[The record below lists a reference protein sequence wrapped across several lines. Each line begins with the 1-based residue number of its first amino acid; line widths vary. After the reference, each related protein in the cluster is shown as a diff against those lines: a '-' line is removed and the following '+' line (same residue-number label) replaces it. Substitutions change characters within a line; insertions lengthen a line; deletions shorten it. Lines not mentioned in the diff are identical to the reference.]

1 MRGCSSN
8 GVKLS
13 DKNAARLS
21 QKTRGNL
28 SDVETLEVIVEWHAP
43 DGLHTPPEQ
52 TVKQRVR
59 QSVLGRKRQFA
70 FLEVDAQNSIQW
82 KSREWVIKSPRT
94 SRVGR

>member
-1 MRGCSSN
+1 VFEH

-28 SDVETLEVIVEWHAP
+28 GDVGTLEVIVEWHAP

-59 QSVLGRKRQFA
+59 QSVLGRIATFDTEPRAWITGTQSS
-70 FLEVDAQNSIQW
+70 SIFQYQ
-82 KSREWVIKSPRT
+82 
-94 SRVGR
+94 